1 MVFTSLNFLLFFP
14 VVIIIFYILPK
25 KYRWKYLLVVS
36 LFFYINIK
44 PVFAI
49 LLVGVSLITY
59 IFVLLI
65 DKEESDKKREYLL
78 FTGIFLIILPLFFFK
93 YFNYINESI
102 FSILEKMNIR
112 WFLPKISLLLPI
124 GISFYTFMAIGYV
137 IDVYNDEIKV
147 EKNFGLVTLFLS
159 FFPLV
164 LSGPIERAPSMLP
177 QFKNT
182 LDFNYQKAVNGFQ
195 LMLWGYFMKLVIA
208 DRLAIYLNYVFTT
221 VDQQSGNTLL
231 IATLLYPI
239 QVYGDLGGYSLLAI
253 GTANI
258 LGINV
263 RPNFNRPFFSTSM
276 SEFWRR
282 WHMSLINW
290 ITNYLYTPISFSLR
304 KYKLWG
310 IVSALM
316 ITFLIAGIWHGAAIT
331 FIVWGTIQGIV
342 VSFEALTKKQK
353 NTLEK
358 KYNLNNK
365 IWYVLISIV
374 FTYLLF
380 AFSLLFGGAVGTIS
394 ESFIVINK
402 IFTDFNQTYIDKTTL
417 NYAFIGISILLF
429 SEFLEE
435 FYPGKFLF
443 FKNKNVFVRR
453 ISYYIILFLILVIG
467 VFETNDFIY
476 FQF

>member
-1 MVFTSLNFLLFFP
+1 
-14 VVIIIFYILPK
+14 
-25 KYRWKYLLVVS
+25 
-36 LFFYINIK
+36 
-44 PVFAI
+44 
-49 LLVGVSLITY
+49 
-59 IFVLLI
+59 
-65 DKEESDKKREYLL
+65 
-78 FTGIFLIILPLFFFK
+78 
-93 YFNYINESI
+93 
-102 FSILEKMNIR
+102 
-112 WFLPKISLLLPI
+112 
-124 GISFYTFMAIGYV
+124 
-137 IDVYNDEIKV
+137 
-147 EKNFGLVTLFLS
+147 
-159 FFPLV
+159 
-164 LSGPIERAPSMLP
+164 
-177 QFKNT
+177 
-182 LDFNYQKAVNGFQ
+182 
-195 LMLWGYFMKLVIA
+195 
-208 DRLAIYLNYVFTT
+208 
-221 VDQQSGNTLL
+221 
-231 IATLLYPI
+231 
-239 QVYGDLGGYSLLAI
+239 
-253 GTANI
+253 
-258 LGINV
+258 
-263 RPNFNRPFFSTSM
+263 
-276 SEFWRR
+276 
-282 WHMSLINW
+282 MSLINW
-290 ITNYLYTPISFSLR
+290 ITDYLYTPISFSLR